1 MSPCTLSPLLKD
13 TASVFFID
21 YGNSEEVSCSQL
33 MPLTPEFFSL
43 PMQAIPCALFVGVG
57 AGVTWTSTAVNI
69 ITSYTA
75 DKEVLV
81 TPTGKMEGN
90 SPLVRITIGRQDLG
104 EELMKE
110 GVAKLQHSVVKDSH
124 HRQVAVPF
132 PVLRPG
138 SIHKCI
144 VLEWKSKQS
153 FSCQFSDSVSDLETL
168 SNNIYS
174 LYSSAEAPPKVASAQ
189 PGDFACCQ
197 FTEDDSWYRARV
209 MSKCGS
215 IVGNFEV
222 LYLDYGNREM
232 LHVSRMRELVDQV
245 CQLPAQS
252 IECFAD
258 MVPRGVSPSDEELSV
273 KILQQTGERSYSV
286 EIVQQ
291 ASENRNVLPG
301 LGDQGEVFLS
311 FAVDNIEVNSFIDV
325 QVTHIV
331 SPNLFYCIAPQATKK
346 LEDLLKQLTEVVPS
360 LHPCSLP
367 TVGQACVSM
376 FSQDD
381 SPYRARI
388 MSIDHTQLSA
398 KVFFVD
404 YGNSDVIPFSRIYSL
419 PDKFRNTFPCQAIPC
434 RLDCTSEPSD
444 GWTEAEIAAFED
456 LVLEEAFVAEILE
469 KKQVQGESIVVV
481 ELLDGEVLVRKRFEG
496 ALSVSTERS
505 SKTGS
510 STALSLL
517 PYPPLKIDTCKPFQA
532 VVTHIINPSSFYV
545 QPSSVEETLVSINE
559 YIDALLMGGKKSEI
573 PVRDLREGAPCLAK
587 YSVDQQWY
595 RGVIEGRSTQKWKVH
610 FVDFGNTEEICS
622 QSDLTRLSPELL
634 ASPVLAI
641 HCGLQGIVPSLGS
654 KGWSRHTVSAFKEI
668 LLDKEVSI
676 TITNTTKDAH
686 HLVLL
691 RMDNGEDVGDCL
703 VRSGFTS
710 RSDADNASSSTQT
723 SQGPSDDLYLST
735 ASSHL
740 DSNSSAQPSS
750 QHSSDAGGD
759 VAVVTKTPPT
769 SFTYPITPDVNTR
782 LQVMVVFATSP
793 NNFFCQD
800 SETSHRLNE
809 VMEKLAQYCPT
820 APLISSVAVG
830 QPCAALYPADGCWY
844 RAEVMEVTGSQALVQ
859 FVDYGNS
866 ELVDV
871 SSIVALQSD
880 LISLPVQALWCS
892 LSDDFEKQ
900 YSRSEAAAFVAKV
913 TEQSFELVVRDIA
926 GDSLIV
932 SLMDSSGV
940 AVSDDC
946 SKMERDRQDTKA
958 TPLSPS
964 ATLAPVEAHHGTFSY
979 TPLKAGANL
988 SVMVTFVNS
997 PADFYCQDT
1006 SNSNALDELMALLE
1020 THCADSDLTS
1030 GDAWAVGDVCAA
1042 LYSVDGG
1049 WYRAE
1054 VTDVTSDRHVTV
1066 QYVDYGNIETVEST
1080 ALRPL
1085 TSEHL
1090 TLPAQA
1096 IWCSVTDD
1104 FELQFSDEHIEAFK
1118 TAISDQH
1125 CSLAVRACKGDSVI
1139 VQLRD
1144 PTGQLFDDSYFQ
1156 DNASLGQEG
1165 SLVGQKTARVQ
1176 PLGENAPVSPLY
1188 FTYPP
1193 PLPGGQRLQVLVTHV
1208 TSPAD
1213 FFCQDLTR
1221 SEGLGQLMDSLA
1233 THCHE
1238 TAKPVPF
1245 APSVGEAC
1253 AAVFSEDG
1261 QWYRAEVVESGDD
1274 PSEKTLVQF
1283 VDYGNMELV
1292 DSAHI
1297 HPLQPEHVVLEAQ
1310 AIWCSITTDFTKT
1323 YSQSEKASFSAAVE
1337 NEIFDMEADSLEGD
1351 SVVVKLF
1358 NSSGQQVFPKD
1369 KEEEVPGAQFGSN
1382 ANELPLTAAKTSPND
1397 PSSIPVNKE
1406 MAYEK
1411 LPRFNVGDK
1420 VEVYVTYVVS
1430 PADFHC
1436 QLCTNEEQ
1444 LDILMAELADYC
1456 NSLPPEGHT
1465 HLTEGQVCAAASSM
1479 DDAWYRAE
1487 VMQVSK
1493 DKAVVFFVDY
1503 GNSEEVPLRKV
1514 RPLLPRHTHL
1524 PAQAVWCSLTSDF
1537 SCEFERNVCVDF
1549 DREATENMYTMEV
1562 LQVEADCLVVRLLD
1576 DSGSAVFC
1584 NFIKHQ
1590 SLSPGSAALQE
1601 EKGRASDIPQD
1612 EADSDDLPG
1621 GTGSGNLLGETE
1633 SGNPPRETRSSHLQ
1647 EETGN
1652 CDPPGEI
1659 GSGHLQEET
1668 RNCDLSGEK
1677 GSCNQLLKDESSEAE
1692 VDSPLSYKPVSMP
1705 SVGVRLPIQV
1715 THVSSPTDFYCQV
1728 LDSVDAVEAVQALL
1742 ATHEGPFES
1751 KITESSLN
1759 QPCAALYSGTGVWCR
1774 AVIADIN
1781 SESTVLVQFVDWGNS
1796 EEVPVTSLKHLAEE
1810 HLILPPQALW
1820 CSVTSNFEQ
1829 QFGEDEVGD
1838 FVAVVKDQVF
1848 ELEIRKMAEETA
1860 VVTLWDEEGTEVGR
1874 MFSDRRS
1881 RESSEE
1887 ELDRL
1892 AEEFFPG
1899 KEHGKDEETSTTF
1912 KWPLK
1917 VGIGDKVNVYISS
1930 IDSASSFFCQPLHM
1944 AAELDDIMAKMA
1956 DMLVE
1961 NGQPMEKSRVEEG
1974 VICAGC
1980 FSQDDSWYR
1989 AVIDKVISSDQ
2000 VLLRYIDYGNQ
2011 DVVPVERLAELPSQ
2025 LLSCRA
2031 QLIHCSCVPSE
2042 VGTTEKMDEAFK
2054 EIVSEGMQVVVA
2066 VVKEISRG
2074 KYLVKLHNE
2083 SDVELDVSAVLKL
2096 GRVEESIEEE
2106 ESDSGATSENDAEV
2120 DRLTKGLVQDKG
2132 LRFISKDEEDEEE
2145 FEDAKEEFQTTIASI
2160 PSPPNREKLS
2170 LFDKDDSTDS
2180 EETSS
2185 STEGPMSPLVMPF
2198 KLSLGVKELL
2208 QVEVVTVD
2216 NPSIIYVQRCDCAA
2230 ELKTLNSD
2238 IEQYTS
2244 TTIGTEVAEEGAF
2257 YPPSAPPKKG
2267 DFVLAKFSSD
2277 ATWVRAE
2284 VIGEYNP
2291 AINACQLFSVDF
2303 GNSEDVPLPSIL
2315 FCPKSFLML
2324 PQQAI
2329 LCCLADVPRRDSW
2342 PVEYQNTILSFVS
2355 GKVLQAEVVL
2365 PSTDGERA
2373 VIRLTDMETG
2383 SDLSQE
2389 IVSQLEE
2396 ECGNSEST
2404 GSSPDHKQRKEVMS
2418 HEQEKEP
2425 SLEQPGVGVVEDILT
2440 PANELSLPE
2449 QTTVSGPDQIPPPP
2463 QQQEPPPPQQ
2473 QLTATAEQGVGAP
2486 QEVTGAPLKLEA
2498 TAPHQQSVNVPL
2510 EKKGD
2515 APQCEVSTEI
2525 EREVVSLCENI
2536 GATTEQGDATTQVKE
2551 DVAPPEQEVATQS
2564 PEQEE
2569 SDDQGSVS
2577 ADEDDDEEPDREPI
2591 GFDPSEYCVSI
2602 PSSPA
2607 LEVGSV
2613 TEVLLSHVNSPH
2625 SFYCHQANQQ
2635 ASLELLM
2642 EDLNAFYN
2650 DLYYFDFKFTD
2661 EPVEGDAVCCQS
2673 GEDELWYRGEVVSV
2687 YYSDVEEPTA
2697 RVLFVDYGG
2706 SEVVQLTDLCRLA
2719 KDFAEEVPF
2728 VIECSMVGVM
2738 SKGSD
2743 GEFSPDCIDYLESY
2757 FDVPLK
2763 IKVVEVSSLTSS
2775 LHCMHSQSGATFTLT
2790 LTLSSFLSL
2799 HLSSLYASSL
2809 FPTMLFL
2816 AQPHATFTLLIVFP
2830 LPHRTIFF
2838 LSPLSLLHSFHLLP
2852 CLVSSPPP
2860 LLPSPSPPLPLS
2872 SPPPLLTSPS
2882 PHLPLS
2888 SPHPLLSSP
2897 SSPSPPSLLPS
2908 PLYHTRYLTKP
2919 YVTFTLCSL
2928 PFLLLASC
2936 RQSNSSCSFHG

>member
-1 MSPCTLSPLLKD
+1 MSPCTLSPLIKD
-13 TASVFFID
+13 TASVFFLD

-33 MPLTPEFFSL
+33 MPLTPEFSSL
-43 PMQAIPCALFVGVG
+43 PTQAIPCALFVDVG

-75 DKEVLV
+75 DKEVMV

-90 SPLVRITIGRQDLG
+90 SPLVRIAIGRQDLG

-110 GVAKLQHSVVKDSH
+110 GVAKLQHSVVKDSRR
-124 HRQVAVPF
+124 RQIAVPF

-144 VLEWKSKQS
+144 VLEWKSEQS

-174 LYSSAEAPPKVASAQ
+174 LYSSAGAPPKVASAQ
-189 PGDFACCQ
+189 PGDFACCR

-215 IVGNFEV
+215 NVGSFEV

-232 LHVSRMRELVDQV
+232 LHVSRMRELVDQI

-252 IECFAD
+252 IECFAA
-258 MVPRGVSPSDEELSV
+258 MVPRGVTPSDKELSV

-291 ASENRNVLPG
+291 GSENKNVLPG
-301 LGDQGEVFLS
+301 FGDQGEVVLS

-325 QVTHIV
+325 QVTHVV
-331 SPNLFYCIAPQATKK
+331 SPNLFYCIDPQATKK
-346 LEDLLKQLTEVVPS
+346 LEDLLKQLTEVVSS
-360 LHPCSLP
+360 LHPCSSP
-367 TVGQACVSM
+367 TVGQACVAM

-381 SPYRARI
+381 SPYRAQI
-388 MSIDHTQLSA
+388 MSVDHSQLSA
-398 KVFFVD
+398 KVYFVD
-404 YGNSDVIPFSRIYSL
+404 YGNSDVVPFSRIYSL
-419 PDKFRNTFPCQAIPC
+419 PDKFQSTFPCQAIPC
-434 RLDCTSEPSD
+434 CLDCTPSD
-444 GWTEAEIAAFED
+444 GWTEAATAAFED
-456 LVLEEAFVAEILE
+456 FVLEEVFVAEIRG
-469 KKQVQGESIVVV
+469 KKQMQGESIVVV
-481 ELLDGEVLVRKRFEG
+481 ELLDGDVLVRKRFEG
-496 ALSVSTERS
+496 ALSVSAEHSGKADS
-505 SKTGS
+505 SA
-510 STALSLL
+510 ALSLL
-517 PYPPLKIDTCKPFQA
+517 PYPPLDIDACMPFQA
-532 VVTHIINPSSFYV
+532 VVTHIVNPSSFYV
-545 QPSSVEETLVSINE
+545 QPSSVEETLVGINE
-559 YIDALLMGGKKSEI
+559 CIDALLMGGKTSEI
-573 PVRDLREGAPCLAK
+573 PVRDLREGASCLAK

-610 FVDFGNTEEICS
+610 FVDFGNSEEIDS
-622 QSDLTRLSPELL
+622 QSDLTHLPPELL

-676 TITNTTKDAH
+676 TITNTTKNAH

-750 QHSSDAGGD
+750 QHSSEAGGD
-759 VAVVTKTPPT
+759 VAVVTKIPPT
-769 SFTYPITPDVNTR
+769 LFTYPITPEVNTR

-800 SETSHRLNE
+800 SETSHRLDE
-809 VMEKLAQYCPT
+809 VMEKLAQCCPT
-820 APLISSVAVG
+820 APLISSPAVG

-844 RAEVMEVTGSQALVQ
+844 RAEVIEVTGSQALVQ

-880 LISLPVQALWCS
+880 LISLPVQAFWCS

-900 YSRSEAAAFVAKV
+900 YSRSEAAAFVAMV
-913 TEQSFELVVRDIA
+913 TEQYFELVVRDIA

-932 SLMDSSGV
+932 SLLDSSGV
-940 AVSDDC
+940 AVSETC
-946 SKMERDRQDTKA
+946 CKTERDGQDTKA
-958 TPLSPS
+958 TPLSSS
-964 ATLAPVEAHHGTFSY
+964 ATLAPVEAHRGTFTY
-979 TPLKAGANL
+979 TPLKAGAKL
-988 SVMVTFVNS
+988 RALVTFVNS
-997 PADFYCQDT
+997 PADFFCQDT
-1006 SNSNALDELMALLE
+1006 SNSDALDEVMALLE
-1020 THCADSDLTS
+1020 THCANSGLTS

-1042 LYSVDGG
+1042 FYSVDGG

-1090 TLPAQA
+1090 ALPAQA
-1096 IWCSVTDD
+1096 IWCSVADN
-1104 FELQFSDEHIEAFK
+1104 FELQFSDEQIEAFK

-1125 CSLAVRACKGDSVI
+1125 CSLAVRACKGDSV
-1139 VQLRD
+1139 VVELRD
-1144 PTGQLFDDSYFQ
+1144 PTGQVFDDSYFQ
-1156 DNASLGQEG
+1156 DNASLGHEG
-1165 SLVGQKTARVQ
+1165 SLVGQKTALDL
-1176 PLGENAPVSPLY
+1176 PLSENPPVHPLY
-1188 FTYPP
+1188 FTYPSP
-1193 PLPGGQRLQVLVTHV
+1193 PLPGGQRSPVIVTHV

-1221 SEGLGQLMDSLA
+1221 SEELGQLMNSLA
-1233 THCHE
+1233 AHCHK
-1238 TAKPVPF
+1238 TAKAVPF
-1245 APSVGEAC
+1245 VPSVGEAC

-1274 PSEKTLVQF
+1274 PSGKMLVQF
-1283 VDYGNMELV
+1283 VDYGNVELV

-1297 HPLQPEHVVLEAQ
+1297 HPLQPQHVVLEAQ

-1369 KEEEVPGAQFGSN
+1369 KEEVPGAQFGSN
-1382 ANELPLTAAKTSPND
+1382 ANELPLTAAKTAPND
-1397 PSSIPVNKE
+1397 PSPLPFNKQ

-1456 NSLPPEGHT
+1456 NSLPPEGNT
-1465 HLTEGQVCAAASSM
+1465 CLTEGQVCAAASSM

-1487 VMQVSK
+1487 VMQVCE
-1493 DKAVVFFVDY
+1493 DKAIVFFVDY
-1503 GNSEEVPLRKV
+1503 GNSEEVPLSKV
-1514 RPLLPRHTHL
+1514 RPLMPRHAHL
-1524 PAQAVWCSLTSDF
+1524 PAQAVWCSLTTDF
-1537 SCEFERNVCVDF
+1537 SCEFETNVCVDF
-1549 DREATENMYTMEV
+1549 DREATENVYTMEV
-1562 LQVEADCLVVRLLD
+1562 LQVEADCLVVRLLH
-1576 DSGSAVFC
+1576 DSGAAVFC
-1584 NFIKHQ
+1584 NFTKDQ
-1590 SLSPGSAALQE
+1590 SLCKGSATLQE
-1601 EKGRASDIPQD
+1601 EREHASDAPHD
-1612 EADSDDLPG
+1612 EAGSDSLPG
-1621 GTGSGNLLGETE
+1621 ETGSDNLPGETGSDNLPGE
-1633 SGNPPRETRSSHLQ
+1633 TRSGNPPRET
-1647 EETGN
+1647 
-1652 CDPPGEI
+1652 
-1659 GSGHLQEET
+1659 GSGHLQVETGNGDLPGETGSVKLQEEAG
-1668 RNCDLSGEK
+1668 SG
-1677 GSCNQLLKDESSEAE
+1677 NQLLEDESSEAK
-1692 VDSPLSYKPVSMP
+1692 VGSPLSYKPVSMP
-1705 SVGVRLPIQV
+1705 SVGMRLPIQV

-1728 LDSVDAVEAVQALL
+1728 LESVDAVEDVQALL
-1742 ATHEGPFES
+1742 ATHEDCFET
-1751 KITESSLN
+1751 KITESSLS
-1759 QPCAALYSGTGVWCR
+1759 QPCAALDSGTGVWCR
-1774 AVIADIN
+1774 AVIVDIN

-1796 EEVPVTSLKHLAEE
+1796 EEVPVTSLKYLAEE

-1838 FVAVVKDQVF
+1838 FVAVVKNQVF
-1848 ELEIRKMAEETA
+1848 ELEIRKVAEETA

-1874 MFSDRRS
+1874 MFSDRHS

-1887 ELDRL
+1887 EVDRL

-1899 KEHGKDEETSTTF
+1899 KEHRKDEETSTTF

-1930 IDSASSFFCQPLHM
+1930 IDSAGSFFCQPLHM

-1956 DMLVE
+1956 DMLVK
-1961 NGQPMEKSRVEEG
+1961 NGRPMEESRVEEG

-1989 AVIDKVISSDQ
+1989 AVIEKVISRDQ

-2011 DVVPVERLAELPSQ
+2011 DRVPVERLAELPSQ

-2042 VGTTEKMDEAFK
+2042 VGITEKMDEAFK
-2054 EIVSEGMQVVVA
+2054 EIVSEGMQVVVE

-2074 KYLVKLHNE
+2074 KYLIKLHDE

-2106 ESDSGATSENDAEV
+2106 EIDSNATSENDAEV
-2120 DRLTKGLVQDKG
+2120 DRLTKDLAQDKG
-2132 LRFISKDEEDEEE
+2132 LRSFSKDEEDEEE
-2145 FEDAKEEFQTTIASI
+2145 FEDAKDEFQTTIASI

-2170 LFDKDDSTDS
+2170 LLDKDDSTDS

-2185 STEGPMSPLVMPF
+2185 STDGPMSPLIMPF

-2216 NPSIIYVQRCDCAA
+2216 NPSIIYVQRCDCVA

-2238 IEQYTS
+2238 IEQYTR

-2257 YPPSAPPKKG
+2257 YSPSAPPKKG

-2277 ATWVRAE
+2277 TTWVRAE
-2284 VIGEYNP
+2284 VISGYNP
-2291 AINACQLFSVDF
+2291 TINACQLFSVDF
-2303 GNSEDVPLPSIL
+2303 GNSEDVQLQSIL

-2342 PVEYQNTILSFVS
+2342 PVEYQNTILGFVS

-2396 ECGNSEST
+2396 ECGYSEST
-2404 GSSPDHKQRKEVMS
+2404 GSSPEHKQRKEVIS

-2425 SLEQPGVGVVEDILT
+2425 SSEQPGGGGVENIQT
-2440 PANELSLPE
+2440 PANELSPPNE
-2449 QTTVSGPDQIPPPP
+2449 QTTVSASDEIPPPP
-2463 QQQEPPPPQQ
+2463 QAQEPPCPHQQ
-2473 QLTATAEQGVGAP
+2473 QLTATAEQEVGAS
-2486 QEVTGAPLKLEA
+2486 QEETSTSLKLEV
-2498 TAPHQQSVNVPL
+2498 TAQDVHVPL

-2515 APQCEVSTEI
+2515 ASEGEVSTEV
-2525 EREVVSLCENI
+2525 EQEVVPLCENI
-2536 GATTEQGDATTQVKE
+2536 GATTEQEDATTQVE
-2551 DVAPPEQEVATQS
+2551 DVAPKEVTTPLEQGVAPVEQEDATLTEQEVVTPPEQEVLTLPEQDAATLS
-2564 PEQEE
+2564 SSSEQEE
-2569 SDDQGSVS
+2569 CDEQGSVS
-2577 ADEDDDEEPDREPI
+2577 ADEYDDEEPDREPI
-2591 GFDPSEYCVSI
+2591 GYDPSEYCVSI

-2607 LEVGSV
+2607 LEVGSE

-2625 SFYCHQANQQ
+2625 SFFCHQTSRQ
-2635 ASLELLM
+2635 ASLEQFM
-2642 EDLNAFYN
+2642 DDLNSFYN

-2687 YYSDVEEPTA
+2687 YYSDGEEPTA
-2697 RVLFVDYGG
+2697 KVLFIDYGG
-2706 SEVVQLTDLCRLA
+2706 SEVVQLTELCRLA
-2719 KDFAEEVPF
+2719 KDFGEEVPF
-2728 VIECSMVGVM
+2728 VIECSMVGVT

-2757 FDVPLK
+2757 FDAPLK
-2763 IKVVEVSSLTSS
+2763 IKVVEVSTLMSF
-2775 LHCMHSQSGATFTLT
+2775 LHCILKPRATFT
-2790 LTLSSFLSL
+2790 LTLSSFLAPSL
-2799 HLSSLYASSL
+2799 STLLASSL
-2809 FPTMLFL
+2809 FPTILFL
-2816 AQPHATFTLLIVFP
+2816 AQLHVTFTLPSFLFP
-2830 LPHRTIFF
+2830 TT
-2838 LSPLSLLHSFHLLP
+2838 LSPCSASCHFHTAFIFSL
-2852 CLVSSPPP
+2852 VII
-2860 LLPSPSPPLPLS
+2860 LPSPSPRLS
-2872 SPPPLLTSPS
+2872 SPTHTA
-2882 PHLPLS
+2882 PHKGSCHVYPVLS
-2888 SPHPLLSSP
+2888 SFSSP
-2897 SSPSPPSLLPS
+2897 SLLQ
-2908 PLYHTRYLTKP
+2908 TE
-2919 YVTFTLCSL
+2919 
-2928 PFLLLASC
+2928 
-2936 RQSNSSCSFHG
+2936 

>member
-43 PMQAIPCALFVGVG
+43 PTQAIPCALFVGVG

-81 TPTGKMEGN
+81 TPTGEMEGN

-110 GVAKLQHSVVKDSH
+110 GVAKLQHSVVKDSRR
-124 HRQVAVPF
+124 RQVAVPF

-144 VLEWKSKQS
+144 VLEWKSEQS

-252 IECFAD
+252 IECFAA

-273 KILQQTGERSYSV
+273 KIVQQTGERSYSV

-291 ASENRNVLPG
+291 GDENRNVLPG
-301 LGDQGEVFLS
+301 LGDQGEVDLS

-331 SPNLFYCIAPQATKK
+331 SPNLFYCIDPQATRK
-346 LEDLLKQLTEVVPS
+346 LEDLLHQLTEEVPS

-367 TVGQACVSM
+367 IVGQACVAM

-388 MSIDHTQLSA
+388 MSIDHSQLSA

-419 PDKFRNTFPCQAIPC
+419 PDKFLNTFPCQAIPC
-434 RLDCTSEPSD
+434 CLDCTSEPSD
-444 GWTEAEIAAFED
+444 GWTEAATAAFED
-456 LVLEEAFVAEILE
+456 LVLEEVFVAEIRE
-469 KKQVQGESIVVV
+469 KKQEQGESIVVV
-481 ELLDGEVLVRKRFEG
+481 ELLDGDVLVRKRFEG
-496 ALSVSTERS
+496 ALSMSTERS
-505 SKTGS
+505 GKAES
-510 STALSLL
+510 SAALSLL
-517 PYPPLKIDTCKPFQA
+517 PYPPLEIDTCKPFQA
-532 VVTHIINPSSFYV
+532 VVTHIVNPSSFYV
-545 QPSSVEETLVSINE
+545 QPSSVEETLVGINE
-559 YIDALLMGGKKSEI
+559 YIDALLMGGKTSEI

-587 YSVDQQWY
+587 YFVDQQWY

-676 TITNTTKDAH
+676 TITSTTKDAH

-710 RSDADNASSSTQT
+710 RSDADNVSSSTQT

-769 SFTYPITPDVNTR
+769 SFTYPITPEVNTR

-800 SETSHRLNE
+800 SETSHRLDE

-866 ELVDV
+866 EVIDV

-880 LISLPVQALWCS
+880 LVSLPVQAFWCS

-900 YSRSEAAAFVAKV
+900 YSRSEAAAFVAVV

-932 SLMDSSGV
+932 SLLDSSGV

-946 SKMERDRQDTKA
+946 CKREQDGQDTKA
-958 TPLSPS
+958 TPLSSS
-964 ATLAPVEAHHGTFSY
+964 ATLAPVEAHHGSFTY
-979 TPLKAGANL
+979 TPLKAGAKLN
-988 SVMVTFVNS
+988 VVVTFVNS
-997 PADFYCQDT
+997 PADFFCQDT
-1006 SNSNALDELMALLE
+1006 SNSDALNEVMALLE
-1020 THCADSDLTS
+1020 THCADCNLAS

-1066 QYVDYGNIETVEST
+1066 QYVDYGNIETVEPT

-1118 TAISDQH
+1118 TAISDQN
-1125 CSLAVRACKGDSVI
+1125 CNLAVRSCKGDSVI
-1139 VQLRD
+1139 VELRD
-1144 PTGQLFDDSYFQ
+1144 PTGQVFDDSYFR
-1156 DNASLGQEG
+1156 DNASLGHEG
-1165 SLVGQKTARVQ
+1165 SLVGQMTAHVL

-1221 SEGLGQLMDSLA
+1221 SERLGQLMDNLA
-1233 THCHE
+1233 AHCHK
-1238 TAKPVPF
+1238 TVKPVPF
-1245 APSVGEAC
+1245 APSIGEAC

-1274 PSEKTLVQF
+1274 PSGKTLVQF

-1292 DSAHI
+1292 DSAQI

-1337 NEIFDMEADSLEGD
+1337 NEIFDMVADSLEGD

-1358 NSSGQQVFPKD
+1358 NSSGQQVFPTD

-1397 PSSIPVNKE
+1397 SPPIPVNKE
-1406 MAYEK
+1406 MVYEK

-1444 LDILMAELADYC
+1444 LDILMAELADHC
-1456 NSLPPEGHT
+1456 NSLPPEGNT
-1465 HLTEGQVCAAASSM
+1465 RLTEGQVCAAASSM

-1487 VMQVSK
+1487 VTQVGK

-1514 RPLLPRHTHL
+1514 RPLLPRHARL
-1524 PAQAVWCSLTSDF
+1524 PAQAVWCSLTPDF
-1537 SCEFERNVCVDF
+1537 SCEFETNVCIDF

-1576 DSGSAVFC
+1576 DSGSAAFC
-1584 NFIKHQ
+1584 NFIKDQ
-1590 SLSPGSAALQE
+1590 SLSQGSAKLQE
-1601 EKGRASDIPQD
+1601 AKGHASDTPQD
-1612 EADSDDLPG
+1612 EADDGNLPG
-1621 GTGSGNLLGETE
+1621 GTGSGNLPGETQ
-1633 SGNPPRETRSSHLQ
+1633 SGNPPRETGSGHLQ
-1647 EETGN
+1647 VETGN
-1652 CDPPGEI
+1652 CDLPGET
-1659 GSGHLQEET
+1659 GSGDLQDET
-1668 RNCDLSGEK
+1668 GSG
-1677 GSCNQLLKDESSEAE
+1677 NQLLKDESSEAE
-1692 VDSPLSYKPVSMP
+1692 VGSPLSYKPVSMP

-1728 LDSVDAVEAVQALL
+1728 LDSVDEVEAVQALL
-1742 ATHEGPFES
+1742 ATHEDPFES

-1759 QPCAALYSGTGVWCR
+1759 QPCAALDSGTGVWCR
-1774 AVIADIN
+1774 AVITDIN
-1781 SESTVLVQFVDWGNS
+1781 NESTVLVQLVDWGNS
-1796 EEVPVTSLKHLAEE
+1796 EVVPVTNLKHLAEE

-1838 FVAVVKDQVF
+1838 FVTVVKNQVF
-1848 ELEIRKMAEETA
+1848 ELEIRKVAEEMA

-1887 ELDRL
+1887 LDRL
-1892 AEEFFPG
+1892 AEEFG
-1899 KEHGKDEETSTTF
+1899 KEEETSTTF

-1989 AVIDKVISSDQ
+1989 AVIEKVISSDQ

-2042 VGTTEKMDEAFK
+2042 VGSTKKMDEAFK

-2074 KYLVKLHNE
+2074 RYLVKLHDE
-2083 SDVELDVSAVLKL
+2083 SDVELDLSAVLKL
-2096 GRVEESIEEE
+2096 GRAEESIEEE

-2120 DRLTKGLVQDKG
+2120 DRLTKGLAQDKG
-2132 LRFISKDEEDEEE
+2132 LRIFSKDEEDEEDEEE
-2145 FEDAKEEFQTTIASI
+2145 FEDAKDEFQSTIASI

-2185 STEGPMSPLVMPF
+2185 STEGPMSPLIMPF

-2277 ATWVRAE
+2277 TTWVRAE

-2291 AINACQLFSVDF
+2291 TINACQLFSVDF
-2303 GNSEDVPLPSIL
+2303 GNSEDVPLQSIL

-2396 ECGNSEST
+2396 ECGDGEST
-2404 GSSPDHKQRKEVMS
+2404 GSSPEHKQRKEVMS

-2449 QTTVSGPDQIPPPP
+2449 QTTVPGSDQIPPPP
-2463 QQQEPPPPQQ
+2463 QEQEPPPPQQ

-2486 QEVTGAPLKLEA
+2486 QEVTSTSLKLEV
-2498 TAPHQQSVNVPL
+2498 TAPHQQSLNVPL
-2510 EKKGD
+2510 EKQGDD

-2525 EREVVSLCENI
+2525 EQEVVSLCDNI
-2536 GATTEQGDATTQVKE
+2536 GATIEQEDATTQVKE
-2551 DVAPPEQEVATQS
+2551 GVTPPEQEAAPVELEAAPVEREDAPVGQEAAPVEQEDAALPEQEDVTPPEQEVATQS
-2564 PEQEE
+2564 PEQED

-2577 ADEDDDEEPDREPI
+2577 ADEDDDEEADREPI
-2591 GFDPSEYCVSI
+2591 GYDPSEYCVSI

-2607 LEVGSV
+2607 LEVGSER
-2613 TEVLLSHVNSPH
+2613 EVLLSHVNSPH
-2625 SFYCHQANQQ
+2625 SFFCHQASQQ
-2635 ASLELLM
+2635 ASLERFM
-2642 EDLNAFYN
+2642 DDLNTFYN

-2661 EPVEGDAVCCQS
+2661 EPEEGDAVCCQS

-2706 SEVVQLTDLCRLA
+2706 SEVVQLTELCRLA
-2719 KDFAEEVPF
+2719 KDFGEEVPF
-2728 VIECSMVGVM
+2728 VIECSMVGVT

-2763 IKVVEVSSLTSS
+2763 IKVVEVSSLTYY
-2775 LHCMHSQSGATFTLT
+2775 LHCMHAQSCATFTLM
-2790 LTLSSFLSL
+2790 LSSFLSPR
-2799 HLSSLYASSL
+2799 LSSLHASSL
-2809 FPTMLFL
+2809 FPTVLFL
-2816 AQPHATFTLLIVFP
+2816 AQPHVTLTLLSFLSPWLFP
-2830 LPHRTIFF
+2830 LPHHTVF
-2838 LSPLSLLHSFHLLP
+2838 LLSLMSLLHCSPSSPLS
-2852 CLVSSPPP
+2852 SSPLSS
-2860 LLPSPSPPLPLS
+2860 LLPSLSPHLS
-2872 SPPPLLTSPS
+2872 SPPHTVPRKAVCHTYPV
-2882 PHLPLS
+2882 LS
-2888 SPHPLLSSP
+2888 SFSSP
-2897 SSPSPPSLLPS
+2897 SLLQ
-2908 PLYHTRYLTKP
+2908 TE
-2919 YVTFTLCSL
+2919 
-2928 PFLLLASC
+2928 
-2936 RQSNSSCSFHG
+2936 